1 MMSRNGGNR
10 GASDT
15 GFRPYSAGV
24 ASLRG
29 VPQKRGMRSHN
40 VPTSLDRYIFRQLF
54 WGLIAVTAGLTSLIW
69 LTQSLR
75 FIELVVNRGLS
86 MLVFMQLTGLLI
98 PSFIAVILP
107 ITTYVVIQFIYQRLA
122 GDREVT
128 VMRAAGLSPFALA
141 RPALAV
147 AVLAMIAGYWLN
159 LSMVPSTLKSFRE
172 FQWEIRN
179 KVAAFLLQEGVFTSI
194 SDKLVVYIRT
204 RTPDG
209 SLRGILVDDA
219 RDPAVHS
226 TILAESGQLIE
237 GNHGPRVLMF
247 NGSRQEIDHQTGR
260 LNILTFSENELD
272 LADASDREAERPAD
286 MSEVGI
292 SELLHPHPAFDR
304 DIPKWIAEGHKR
316 LAGPLASIS
325 YALLALVSVLT
336 GSFQRHG
343 GFLRP
348 FVSVLAVV
356 LLVAL
361 GLTIDGLAARD
372 NALIPLIWARAVLP
386 GIGCAI
392 ALFAPMSWPSRRT
405 ASSEPPLEAAAE

>member
-1 MMSRNGGNR
+1 MR
-10 GASDT
+10 
-15 GFRPYSAGV
+15 F
-24 ASLRG
+24 SLL
-29 VPQKRGMRSHN
+29 
-40 VPTSLDRYIFRQLF
+40 PTRLDRYIFRQLF
-54 WGLIAVTAGLTSLIW
+54 WALIAVTAGLTALIW

-75 FIELVVNRGLS
+75 FVELVVNRGLS
-86 MLVFMQLTGLLI
+86 LLVFMRLTGLLI

-141 RPALAV
+141 GPALT
-147 AVLAMIAGYWLN
+147 LALLATGVGYWLN
-159 LSMVPSTLKSFRE
+159 LIVVPTTLASFRE

-194 SDKLVVYIRT
+194 SDKLVVYVRG

-209 SLRGILVDDA
+209 SLHGILVDDS
-219 RDPAVHS
+219 RDPAVHA
-226 TILAESGQLIE
+226 TILAESGQLVE
-237 GNHGPRVLMF
+237 GTNGPRVLLM

-260 LNILTFSENELD
+260 LNMLTFSENELD
-272 LADASDREAERPAD
+272 LANASGREGERPAD

-292 SELLHPHPAFDR
+292 NDLLHPRLALPR
-304 DIPKWIAEGHKR
+304 DVPKWIAEAHKR

-325 YALLALVSVLT
+325 YALVALVSVLT
-336 GSFQRHG
+336 GAFQRHG
-343 GFLRP
+343 GLIRP
-348 FVSVLAVV
+348 LLSVLAVV

-372 NALIPLIWARAVLP
+372 NALIPLIWVRTILP
-386 GIGCAI
+386 GIVCAI
-392 ALFAPMSWPSRRT
+392 VLFAPLRWSRRKLAPTDPPSGTPVGAAT
-405 ASSEPPLEAAAE
+405 A

>member
-1 MMSRNGGNR
+1 
-10 GASDT
+10 
-15 GFRPYSAGV
+15 
-24 ASLRG
+24 
-29 VPQKRGMRSHN
+29 
-40 VPTSLDRYIFRQLF
+40 
-54 WGLIAVTAGLTSLIW
+54 
-69 LTQSLR
+69 
-75 FIELVVNRGLS
+75 
-86 MLVFMQLTGLLI
+86 
-98 PSFIAVILP
+98 
-107 ITTYVVIQFIYQRLA
+107 
-122 GDREVT
+122 
-128 VMRAAGLSPFALA
+128 
-141 RPALAV
+141 
-147 AVLAMIAGYWLN
+147 
-159 LSMVPSTLKSFRE
+159 
-172 FQWEIRN
+172 
-179 KVAAFLLQEGVFTSI
+179 VAAFLLQEGVFTSI

-237 GNHGPRVLMF
+237 GNNGPRVLMF

-272 LADASDREAERPAD
+272 LADATDREAERPAD

-292 SELLHPHPAFDR
+292 GQLLHPHPAFDR

-348 FVSVLAVV
+348 FASVLAVV

-372 NALIPLIWARAVLP
+372 NTLIPLIWARAVLP
-386 GIGCAI
+386 GVGCAI
-392 ALFAPMSWPSRRT
+392 ALFAPMSWPVRRPGPQ
-405 ASSEPPLEAAAE
+405 SETPLEAAAE